1 MVFTRAFGG
10 GFPRPSASGS
20 RACVAVG
27 TQRYLNFPFLHA
39 DLTLLSFLRF
49 SPKIVSAAFLVFQIA
64 HSSLCVIFFF
74 LMLFPITI
82 AIATFHC
89 CKPRSFISHHQES
102 PGYPQMSPRILRI
115 VSKFNKV
122 LCVELLRG
130 YEIWGLKI
138 KTHFAP
144 KLNEL
149 QESAQPK
156 GCGRKSSIKSLL

>member
-27 TQRYLNFPFLHA
+27 TQRYLYFHFLHA

-49 SPKIVSAAFLVFQIA
+49 SPKIVSAAFLVFQIV
-64 HSSLCVIFFF
+64 HSSLRVIFFF

-89 CKPRSFISHHQES
+89 CKPRSLIRHHQES
-102 PGYPQMSPRILRI
+102 PGYPQMSPRILRM
-115 VSKFNKV
+115 VSKKV

-156 GCGRKSSIKSLL
+156 GCGGKSSIKSLL